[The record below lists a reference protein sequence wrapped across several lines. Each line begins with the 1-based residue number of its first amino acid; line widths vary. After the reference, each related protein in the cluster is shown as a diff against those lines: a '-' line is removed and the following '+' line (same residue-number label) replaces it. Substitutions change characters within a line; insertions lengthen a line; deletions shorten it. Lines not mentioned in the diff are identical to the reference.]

1 MSLKNISIVLVKPQI
16 GENIGATAR
25 AMKNFGLSN
34 LSIVSPKE
42 KWPNTKAIYT
52 SVKASDIIHN
62 TKVFNTT
69 SEALIKS
76 DIVFATTA
84 RIRNI
89 NKKILSLSEAVQI
102 IHSSN
107 KKISILFGPENAG
120 LSNEDLISSNYLLK
134 IPTDKKYESL
144 NLSHAVS
151 VVAYNLY
158 CSKFKNVKYKNTDK
172 SEIATQKDLFKFYD
186 FLIGNLEKTGFFR
199 PAEKKSFMI
208 KSIKNIF
215 AKQPLTSRELR
226 TLMGIFSSFRKY

>member
-25 AMKNFGLSN
+25 VMKNFGLSD
-34 LSIVSPKE
+34 LILVHPKQQC
-42 KWPNTKAIYT
+42 PNIKGIYT
-52 SVKASDIIHN
+52 SVNAVDIIHKA
-62 TKVFNTT
+62 KVFKTT
-69 SEALIKS
+69 KEALSKS
-76 DIVFATTA
+76 DIVFATSA

-89 NKKILSLSEAVQI
+89 NKKIFSLDEAI
-102 IHSSN
+102 KTIGSSK

-134 IPTDKKYESL
+134 IPTEKKFESL
-144 NLSHAVS
+144 NLSHSVP
-151 VVAYNLY
+151 VVAYSLY
-158 CSKFKNVKYKNTDK
+158 VSKFKNIEYKNTDK

-215 AKQPLTSRELR
+215 AKQPLTTRELR

>member
-89 NKKILSLSEAVQI
+89 NKKILSLSEAVKI
-102 IHSSN
+102 IHSSK

-120 LSNEDLISSNYLLK
+120 LSNEDLISANYLLK
-134 IPTDKKYESL
+134 IPTDIKYESL

-151 VVAYNLY
+151 VVAYSLY
-158 CSKFKNVKYKNTDK
+158 CSKFKNVQYKNTDK

>member
-1 MSLKNISIVLVKPQI
+1 MNLKNISIILVKPQI

-25 AMKNFGLSN
+25 VMKNFGLSN

-42 KWPNTKAIYT
+42 KWPNRKAMYT
-52 SVKASDIIHN
+52 SVKAINIIHN
-62 TKVFNTT
+62 TKVFNNT
-69 SEALIKS
+69 EQALRKH
-76 DIVFATTA
+76 DIVFATSA

-89 NKKILSLSEAVQI
+89 NKKIFSLEEAITVI
-102 IHSSN
+102 KKSK
-107 KKISILFGPENAG
+107 KKIAILFGPENSG
-120 LSNEDLISSNYLLK
+120 LSNEDLISANYLLK
-134 IPTDKKYESL
+134 IPSNPKYESL

-158 CSKFKNVKYKNTDK
+158 ASSVKKIKYENTDK
-172 SEIATQKDLFKFYD
+172 SEIASQKDLFKFYE

-199 PAEKKSFMI
+199 PKEKKTFMI

-215 AKQPLTSRELR
+215 AKQPLTTRELR

>member
-52 SVKASDIIHN
+52 SVKAYDIIHN

-102 IHSSN
+102 IHSSK

-151 VVAYNLY
+151 VVAYSLY

-199 PAEKKSFMI
+199 PAEKKAFMI

>member
-1 MSLKNISIVLVKPQI
+1 MNLKNISIVLVKPQI

-42 KWPNTKAIYT
+42 KWPNIKAVYT
-52 SVKASDIIHN
+52 SVKAVDIIHKA
-62 TKVFNTT
+62 KVFNSTK
-69 SEALIKS
+69 EALNKS

-84 RIRNI
+84 RIRNV
-89 NKKILSLSEAVQI
+89 NKKIFSIEEAIKVIVASKQ
-102 IHSSN
+102 
-107 KKISILFGPENAG
+107 KIAILFGPENAG

-151 VVAYNLY
+151 IIAHSLY
-158 CSKFKNVKYKNTDK
+158 ASKFKNIKYKNTDK
-172 SEIATQKDLFKFYD
+172 SEIASQKDLFKFYD

-199 PAEKKSFMI
+199 PPEKKLFMV

-215 AKQPLTSRELR
+215 AKQPLTTRELR
-226 TLMGIFSSFRKY
+226 TLVGIFSSFRKY

>member
-25 AMKNFGLSN
+25 VMKNFGLSS
-34 LSIVSPKE
+34 LSIVNPKE
-42 KWPNTKAIYT
+42 QWPNRKAIYT
-52 SVKASDIIHN
+52 SVKASDIIHKAKIFN
-62 TKVFNTT
+62 STKD
-69 SEALIKS
+69 ALSKS

-84 RIRNI
+84 RLRNI
-89 NKKILSLSEAVQI
+89 NKKIYTLTEAIKI
-102 IHSSN
+102 IN
-107 KKISILFGPENAG
+107 TTKKKIAILFGPENAG

-134 IPTDKKYESL
+134 IPSDPKYESL

-151 VVAYNLY
+151 VVAYSLY
-158 CSKFKNVKYKNTDK
+158 SSRLKKIEYKNTDK
-172 SEIATQKDLFKFYD
+172 SEIANQKDLFKFYD

-199 PAEKKSFMI
+199 PLEKKTFMI

>member
-25 AMKNFGLSN
+25 VMKNFGLNS

-42 KWPNTKAIYT
+42 QWPNRKAIYT
-52 SVKASDIIHN
+52 SVKASDIIHK
-62 TKVFNTT
+62 TKVFNSTKD
-69 SEALIKS
+69 ALAKS

-84 RIRNI
+84 RVRNI
-89 NKKILSLSEAVQI
+89 NKKILPLSDAIKI
-102 IHSSN
+102 INTSK

-151 VVAYNLY
+151 VVAYCLY
-158 CSKFKNVKYKNTDK
+158 SSRLKRIKYENTDK
-172 SEIATQKDLFKFYD
+172 SEIASQKDLYKFYD
-186 FLIGNLEKTGFFR
+186 FLIGNLENTGFFR
-199 PAEKKSFMI
+199 PIEKKPFMV

-215 AKQPLTSRELR
+215 AKQLLTLRELR

>member
-52 SVKASDIIHN
+52 SVKASDIIYR

-69 SEALIKS
+69 SDALIKS

-89 NKKILSLSEAVQI
+89 NKKILNLSDAVKI
-102 IHSSN
+102 IHSSK

-151 VVAYNLY
+151 VVSYSLY
-158 CSKFKNVKYKNTDK
+158 CSKFKNAKYNNTDK

>member
-25 AMKNFGLSN
+25 VMKNFGLSD
-34 LSIVSPKE
+34 LILVDPKE
-42 KWPNTKAIYT
+42 QWPNIKAIYT
-52 SVKASDIIHN
+52 SVKAVDIIHKA
-62 TKVFNTT
+62 KVFKTT
-69 SEALIKS
+69 KEALSKS
-76 DIVFATTA
+76 DIVFATSA

-89 NKKILSLSEAVQI
+89 NKKIFSLDEAI
-102 IHSSN
+102 KTIGSIK

-144 NLSHAVS
+144 NLSHSVS
-151 VVAYNLY
+151 VVAYSLY
-158 CSKFKNVKYKNTDK
+158 VSKFKNIEYKNTDK

-215 AKQPLTSRELR
+215 AKQPLTTRELR

>member
-102 IHSSN
+102 IHSSK

-151 VVAYNLY
+151 VVAYSLY
-158 CSKFKNVKYKNTDK
+158 CSEFKNVKYKNTDK

-199 PAEKKSFMI
+199 PAEKKAFMI

>member
-25 AMKNFGLSN
+25 VMKNFGLSA
-34 LSIVSPKE
+34 LSIVNPKE
-42 KWPNTKAIYT
+42 QWPNRKAIYT
-52 SVKASDIIHN
+52 SVKASDIIHKAKIFN
-62 TKVFNTT
+62 STKD
-69 SEALIKS
+69 ALSKS

-89 NKKILSLSEAVQI
+89 NKKIYTLTEAIKI
-102 IHSSN
+102 IN
-107 KKISILFGPENAG
+107 TTKKKISILFGPENAG

-134 IPTDKKYESL
+134 IPSDPKYESL

-151 VVAYNLY
+151 VVAYSLY
-158 CSKFKNVKYKNTDK
+158 SSRLKKIEYKNTDK
-172 SEIATQKDLFKFYD
+172 SEIANQKDLFKFYD

-199 PAEKKSFMI
+199 PLEKKPFMI